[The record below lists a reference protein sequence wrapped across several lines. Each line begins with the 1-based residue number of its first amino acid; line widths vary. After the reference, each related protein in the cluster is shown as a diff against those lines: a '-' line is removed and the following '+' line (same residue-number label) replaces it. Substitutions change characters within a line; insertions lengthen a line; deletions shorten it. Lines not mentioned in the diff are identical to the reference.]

1 MAEKEKAFDSFCQYF
16 GGSYEDKMCNKS
28 PISASPET
36 QVLSS
41 TGNSTISSTDLT
53 HSVLSSISVNV
64 TTSFILVVLVALII
78 ITIFIFQ
85 YLNKLHIYD
94 LHHRINHLQTQHQHQ
109 QHQDRNG
116 DKVEDEENQ
125 CWSILSIR
133 PRHFVHI
140 VGPIGLLV
148 QNTLKTILVVDF
160 LWFKVYGSWW
170 NLCRERILSI
180 YPTERITKTV
190 GERGVSV
197 RLIILLNHGHGH
209 SWWWDE
215 DEMLV
220 IFILSSLVHN
230 FSPT

>member
-1 MAEKEKAFDSFCQYF
+1 MRNIM
-16 GGSYEDKMCNKS
+16 GS
-28 PISASPET
+28 
-36 QVLSS
+36 
-41 TGNSTISSTDLT
+41 
-53 HSVLSSISVNV
+53 NV
-64 TTSFILVVLVALII
+64 HNILSFIKV
-78 ITIFIFQ
+78 T
-85 YLNKLHIYD
+85 
-94 LHHRINHLQTQHQHQ
+94 R
-109 QHQDRNG
+109 R
-116 DKVEDEENQ
+116 VEDEESQ

-230 FSPT
+230 LSPTLMKYRIFYETH